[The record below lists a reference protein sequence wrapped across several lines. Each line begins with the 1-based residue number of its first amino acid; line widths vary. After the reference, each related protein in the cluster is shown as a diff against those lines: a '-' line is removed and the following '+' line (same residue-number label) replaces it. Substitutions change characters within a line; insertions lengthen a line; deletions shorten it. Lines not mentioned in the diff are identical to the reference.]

1 MSDEVTDRASAER
14 DAAMCEAF
22 DIKRFFELAGHY
34 GHNGRLG
41 VVYRDHGPDWAELAL
56 PFSEEFVGVP
66 DKGIL
71 ASGAIIS
78 LVDVCSGGAVWQKL
92 GRFEPVVTVDLRLDY
107 LRPAFAGDTVIARME
122 CYKMTRS
129 IAFVRGVAHTGDP
142 DHPVANVTGTFML
155 RP

>member
-1 MSDEVTDRASAER
+1 MTSRTPEG
-14 DAAMCEAF
+14 DAAARDDF
-22 DIKRFFELAGHY
+22 DIERFFELAGNF

-41 VVYRDHGPDWAELAL
+41 VEYRDHGEDWAELAL
-56 PFSEEFVGVP
+56 PYHDDLVGVEA
-66 DKGIL
+66 DGIL

-92 GRFEPVVTVDLRLDY
+92 GRFEPIVTVDLRLDY
-107 LRPAFAGDTVIARME
+107 LRPAFKGDTVIARCQ
-122 CYKMTRS
+122 CYKLTRS
-129 IAFVRGVAHTGDP
+129 IAFVRGVAHTGDA